1 MDLVYFAV
9 VVSVLIFVHEL
20 GHFVWAKFFGVKVLM
35 FSIGFGPKLVRIRGR
50 ETEYCIGLLPLG
62 GFVKM
67 LEENR
72 QEPVL
77 PEDKHRT
84 FDSQA
89 WWKRALIVMAGPAA
103 SILFP
108 VILYVGVF
116 AGESEF
122 SPPTVGVV
130 LPNHAAYGKLK
141 PGDRVLE
148 IDGVRIST
156 FAELQR
162 TVRMSPGVELSFK
175 VFRDNKHVD
184 VSITPDESSANRG
197 LGIIDQIGSIGIKPH
212 RPAPVVGI
220 VDQSSPAYRA
230 GLRTFDLITEVRG
243 QPVSTF
249 ADLDKLIAENRGET
263 VPVTYLRPTRVD
275 SALGT
280 LGDMYV
286 YESGLAALTP
296 ESSGTNLPE
305 RTGMELADL
314 YIADVDTRSPE
325 YRAGM
330 RTGDRVLAVDDMT
343 LSTWSM
349 YGEMMRASPLSARHV
364 TWLRGGRKMSAD
376 VRLRV
381 EELVNEYGA
390 PPVPI
395 LGARNWQLTRPE
407 ESVGRPSLFRYALP
421 TALDETADVIRFIVA
436 GIEQIAKGELS
447 LSTIGGPITV
457 YDVIVQERQK
467 GPSYLLWAMAVISIN
482 LGLINL
488 LPIPA
493 LDGGHLLFLGIE
505 AVSRRP
511 VPLRVREVASLFGLI
526 VLVVLMGLA
535 VKNDVEKRW
544 DIIAA
549 KPTSWSDEQSG
560 ARSTERTR
568 RGVDRADAC
577 VA

>member
-1 MDLVYFAV
+1 MDLVYFSI

-20 GHFVWAKFFGVKVLM
+20 GHFVWAKVFGVKVLM
-35 FSIGFGPKLVRIRGR
+35 FSIGFGPKVLRLRGR

-77 PEDKHRT
+77 PEDKGRT
-84 FDSQA
+84 FEAQSV
-89 WWKRALIVMAGPAA
+89 WKRTIIVLAGPAM

-108 VILYVGVF
+108 VLLYVGVF

-130 LPNHAAYGKLK
+130 LPNHAAAGQLI

-148 IDGVRIST
+148 IDGVHITT

-162 TVRMSPGVELSFK
+162 TVRKNPGRELSFK
-175 VFRDNKHVD
+175 VFRDNQHVE
-184 VSITPDESSANRG
+184 VSITPEESLDERA
-197 LGIIDQIGSIGIKPH
+197 LGIVDKVGTIGIRPH
-212 RPAPVVGI
+212 QPAAVVGI
-220 VDQSSPAYRA
+220 TSVGSPAYRA
-230 GLRTFDLITEVRG
+230 GLRSFDLITEVRG
-243 QPVSTF
+243 QPVPTY
-249 ADLDKLIAENRGET
+249 AELEEVLAENRGET
-263 VPVTYLRPTRVD
+263 VPVAYLRPKHVAG
-275 SALGT
+275 ALGT
-280 LGDMYV
+280 LGDLYV

-296 ESSGTNLPE
+296 ETAGSGTQE

-314 YIADVDTRSPE
+314 YVADLVDGSPDQ
-325 YRAGM
+325 RAGL
-330 RTGDRVLAVDDMT
+330 RTGDRIVAVDDVEV
-343 LSTWSM
+343 SGWSM
-349 YGEMMRASPLSARHV
+349 YEELMLATPLARHKVAWLREGERMEATYQASSGPLAVGHGTSPLH
-364 TWLRGGRKMSAD
+364 
-376 VRLRV
+376 
-381 EELVNEYGA
+381 
-390 PPVPI
+390 PV
-395 LGARNWQLTRPE
+395 LGVRNWAPSKAER
-407 ESVGRPSLFRYALP
+407 SVGRPSLFRYALP
-421 TALDETADVIRFIVA
+421 EALDETWDVVRFIVA

-505 AVSRRP
+505 GLSRRA
-511 VPLRVREVASLFGLI
+511 VPLRIREMASLLGLV

-549 KPTSWSDEQSG
+549 QAQELVG
-560 ARSTERTR
+560 
-568 RGVDRADAC
+568 
-577 VA
+577 

>member
-20 GHFVWAKFFGVKVLM
+20 GHFMWAKVFGVKVLT
-35 FSIGFGPKLVRIRGR
+35 FSIGFGPKLLRIRGR
-50 ETEYCIGLLPLG
+50 ETEYGLGVLPLG
-62 GFVKM
+62 GYVKM

-84 FDSQA
+84 FDAQA
-89 WWKRALIVMAGPAA
+89 WWKRALIVLAGPAA
-103 SILFP
+103 SILLP
-108 VILYVGVF
+108 VLLYVGVF

-130 LPNHAAYGKLK
+130 LPNHAAYGKLQ
-141 PGDRVLE
+141 PGDRVLA
-148 IDGVRIST
+148 IDDVRIST

-162 TVRMSPGVELSFK
+162 TVRKNPGAELEFR
-175 VFRDNKHVD
+175 VFRDNQHVTTT
-184 VSITPDESSANRG
+184 ITPDERLDNRA
-197 LGIIDQIGSIGIKPH
+197 LGIVDRVGSIGVRPR
-212 RPAPVVGI
+212 RPAGVIGI
-220 VDQSSPAYRA
+220 TDQSSPAYRA
-230 GLRTFDLITEVRG
+230 GLRSFDLITEVRG
-243 QPVSTF
+243 QPVKTY
-249 ADLDKLIAENRGET
+249 AELEKLIGDNRGET
-263 VPVTYLRPTRVD
+263 VPVTYLRPTRV
-275 SALGT
+275 SGALGT
-280 LGDMYV
+280 LADMYV

-296 ESSGTNLPE
+296 DSSGANLTE

-314 YIADVDTRSPE
+314 FIADVDPRSPE
-325 YRAGM
+325 YAAGL
-330 RTGDRVLAVDDMT
+330 RQGDRLQSVDNVE
-343 LSTWSM
+343 LSSWSM
-349 YGEMMRASPLSARHV
+349 YAEMMRSTPARPHTV
-364 TWLRGGRKMSAD
+364 TWLRGRQRMTVELTLKAD
-376 VRLRV
+376 
-381 EELVNEYGA
+381 ELTDQVGA
-390 PPVPI
+390 SPVPI
-395 LGARNWQLTRPE
+395 LGARNWSPSVPE
-407 ESVGRPSLFRYALP
+407 ASVGRPSLFRYALP
-421 TALDETADVIRFIVA
+421 SALDETMDVIRFIVA
-436 GIEQIAKGELS
+436 GIEQIAKGKLS

-457 YDVIVQERQK
+457 YDVIVQERRK

-511 VPLRVREVASLFGLI
+511 VPLRVRELASLFGLI

-549 KPTSWSDEQSG
+549 QAQELVG
-560 ARSTERTR
+560 
-568 RGVDRADAC
+568 
-577 VA
+577 